1 MGRIGEFTREA
12 HEAAIGG
19 NNLCLRGIGEPHP
32 SEVKAKKELHARMME
47 KERVLA
53 KLAADTAARERA
65 ARTRRQRAATARRDA
80 FARVRD
86 ERKEM
91 LYDAEGKAA
100 WRSFHDVEARHKY
113 RAEISAMRKEDRAQ
127 RAAARDAAAAARGE
141 RVAGQRAAATRWGL
155 ASPRSYA
162 PPAAPPL
169 SPRDRPDFVRDPSRN
184 GRYGVGYLIA
194 PAGALAGLA
203 DQVFERGPPGSRP
216 ASARPLSV
224 YHAERARTQRP
235 ASAAAAEWRAR
246 AAVREKAEKARLAAL
261 EGGIYDAAPP
271 LVSPRGRGRLDDD
284 VAHGRRPPV
293 TSPTRPSSPPHSFA
307 AMHSPSP
314 RSARAS
320 KQLNF

>member
-1 MGRIGEFTREA
+1 MRSRACAT
-12 HEAAIGG
+12 
-19 NNLCLRGIGEPHP
+19 
-32 SEVKAKKELHARMME
+32 SAKKCSTTPRAR
-47 KERVLA
+47 RRGA
-53 KLAADTAARERA
+53 HSTTSRRA
-65 ARTRRQRAATARRDA
+65 TSTARR
-80 FARVRD
+80 FRRCGRRTAR
-86 ERKEM
+86 
-91 LYDAEGKAA
+91 
-100 WRSFHDVEARHKY
+100 S
-113 RAEISAMRKEDRAQ
+113 
-127 RAAARDAAAAARGE
+127 AAARDAAAAARGE

-169 SPRDRPDFVRDPSRN
+169 SPRERPDFVRDPSRN

-235 ASAAAAEWRAR
+235 ASAAAAGGAR
-246 AAVREKAEKARLAAL
+246 APPCARRRRRRGSRRSRVASTTRRRRWSRRA
-261 EGGIYDAAPP
+261 
-271 LVSPRGRGRLDDD
+271 GRGRLDDD